1 MYGTMTA
8 AMQSGAVISPN
19 YQYNSEMSAIISL
32 GWGYVL
38 DYAFKAAITADMILD
53 ELYAPR
59 YKMTATMT
67 GVTESSTMIR
77 PAMVLEG
84 AMKSA
89 VVISPI
95 IYPATQYTSD
105 MTGDMMINIAIY
117 PQYGVFYSV
126 MTAVIAGT
134 PIREIQM
141 IFDNFVMQP
150 GSSIVIDSENYT
162 VNLDGV
168 NVIDRYDGDW
178 MEFTRLLRGLEV
190 SSGTSGTLAVSILYR
205 ERFL

>member
-8 AMQSGAVISPN
+8 AMQSGAVVSPN
-19 YQYNSEMSAIISL
+19 YQYNSEMSAIMSL